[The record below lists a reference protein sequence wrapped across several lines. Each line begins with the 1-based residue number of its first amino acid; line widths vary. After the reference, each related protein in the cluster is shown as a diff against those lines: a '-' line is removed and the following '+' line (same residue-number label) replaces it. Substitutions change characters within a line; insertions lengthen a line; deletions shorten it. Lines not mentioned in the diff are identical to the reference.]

1 MKTEVSL
8 ALFKLTF
15 NQMKTEHST
24 EQTSKDTDIYIK
36 LVTAQMRYVAVMVM
50 SFDDKSELWSQYINA
65 QKEKFGKTFPY

>member
-50 SFDDKSELWSQYINA
+50 SFDDKSQYINA